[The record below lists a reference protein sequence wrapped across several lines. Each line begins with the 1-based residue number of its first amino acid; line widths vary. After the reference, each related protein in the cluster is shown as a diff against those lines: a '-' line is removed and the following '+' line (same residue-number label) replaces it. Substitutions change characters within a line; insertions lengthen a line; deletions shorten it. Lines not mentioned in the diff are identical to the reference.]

1 MRKQLNT
8 HAPAHL
14 TRIPDLYTLLAA
26 GLLSGSQDRAAGV
39 QRNDR
44 QPGQGHR
51 QAAPPSHLVHQ
62 ALPFDAAHA
71 LKLW

>member
-1 MRKQLNT
+1 MLL
-8 HAPAHL
+8 HISPAFL
-14 TRIPDLYTLLAA
+14 TCTPRMQQGDCQAA
-26 GLLSGSQDRAAGV
+26 RTGCPTGV